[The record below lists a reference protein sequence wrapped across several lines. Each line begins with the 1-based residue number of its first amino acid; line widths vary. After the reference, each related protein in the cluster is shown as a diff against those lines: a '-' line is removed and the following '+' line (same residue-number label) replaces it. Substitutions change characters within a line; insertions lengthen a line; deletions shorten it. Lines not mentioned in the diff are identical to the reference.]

1 MTNGNGALYSVYEST
16 NKEGQETFE
25 LAVPVSHQMKPGMY
39 ILGYNRQT
47 GLAQFIGTKLSD
59 EKLID
64 IGGVG
69 HTIANEMSSFLKGR
83 DGFKKAGLPHKRGY
97 LMHGAPG
104 CGKSCSIRLISQEFM
119 KAEPNGFVF
128 FWPVNGN
135 RLNVDAYYTLIRKA
149 CPDSPMLFI
158 VEDIDTGLS
167 YFEQGMLNFLD
178 GHERIDGVILLA
190 TTNNLEYIPDR
201 LKARPSRIDRCIEVG
216 LPNSKERGAY
226 LKSFGT
232 SDEIVEQLV
241 KMSEGLSFA
250 HLKELYVSTVLLGY
264 KPVEA
269 KKLLRLPNP
278 EEEAK
283 YKTRKPIKIGIDD
296 EEEEAD

>member
-1 MTNGNGALYSVYEST
+1 MKMAGITYSVNEGT
-16 NKEGQETFE
+16 NKEGQETYE
-25 LAVPVSHQMKPGMY
+25 LSVPVSHIMKPGMY
-39 ILGYNRQT
+39 TLGYNRQS

-59 EKLID
+59 ERLID

-69 HTIANEMSSFLKGR
+69 HTIASEMSNFLKGKES
-83 DGFKKAGLPHKRGY
+83 FVKAGLPHKRGY

-104 CGKSCSIRLISQEFM
+104 CGKSCSIRLIAAEFM
-119 KAEPNGFVF
+119 KAEPSGFVF

-158 VEDIDTGLS
+158 VEDIDTGIT

-190 TTNNLEYIPDR
+190 TTNYLEQVPDR

-216 LPNSKERGAY
+216 MPSSRERAAY

-232 SDEIVEQLV
+232 DEETIEQLV
-241 KMSEGLSFA
+241 RMSDGLSFA

-264 KPVEA
+264 KPAEA

-283 YKTRKPIKIGIDD
+283 YKHRKPIRIGEDD
-296 EEEEAD
+296 PEEQYD